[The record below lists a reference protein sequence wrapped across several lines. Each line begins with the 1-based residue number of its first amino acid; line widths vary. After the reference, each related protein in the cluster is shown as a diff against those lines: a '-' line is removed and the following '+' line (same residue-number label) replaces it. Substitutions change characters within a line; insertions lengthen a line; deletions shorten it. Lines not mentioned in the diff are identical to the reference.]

1 MKQLTVDN
9 PTHTWWWNRSPL
21 KQLKQWRLSEPQ
33 RNNLPGFFSRT
44 NTYSRYHISKFFTCN
59 STAILHLNKVKARL
73 LESLE
78 LYVRD
83 CFIEVLFYLF
93 IVHGTVSATTNQTVY
108 WTRVSRPIIINIKF
122 SYNNNEFTFLS
133 VRWIKVPRP
142 SSSLSHSCQTPFLDC
157 WISISICRYRLRK
170 SSAEFNQDSK
180 QKHSALI
187 TV

>member
-133 VRWIKVPRP
+133 VRWIKQFHGCQALCLTAAKRLFLIVEFQFQ
-142 SSSLSHSCQTPFLDC
+142 SVDTDFGSLLQ
-157 WISISICRYRLRK
+157 
-170 SSAEFNQDSK
+170 N
-180 QKHSALI
+180 LI
-187 TV
+187 KILNRNIQL